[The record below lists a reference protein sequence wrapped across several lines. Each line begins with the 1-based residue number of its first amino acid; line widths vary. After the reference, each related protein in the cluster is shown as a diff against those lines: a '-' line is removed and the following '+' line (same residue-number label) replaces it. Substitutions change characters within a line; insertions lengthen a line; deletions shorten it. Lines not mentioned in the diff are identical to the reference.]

1 MNSLKRSQSGGVESQ
16 ASPDH
21 TMRTAG
27 LWYIDVISMYHISLR
42 DLNFFICERVNNNNS
57 AFLSIEV
64 IMKINCDYV
73 HKMLSS
79 VLNIINITYSF
90 SGVVITILRSHLDKV
105 SRWNHSSGNL
115 IQMRTDVVLF
125 FCPAFYLNSLNI
137 IFLPNVDR
145 PKQIKCCPWGFI
157 TNRYKVSH

>member
-1 MNSLKRSQSGGVESQ
+1 
-16 ASPDH
+16 
-21 TMRTAG
+21 
-27 LWYIDVISMYHISLR
+27 MYHISLR

-79 VLNIINITYSF
+79 VLKIINITYSF

-105 SRWNHSSGNL
+105 SR
-115 IQMRTDVVLF
+115 
-125 FCPAFYLNSLNI
+125 
-137 IFLPNVDR
+137 
-145 PKQIKCCPWGFI
+145 
-157 TNRYKVSH
+157 